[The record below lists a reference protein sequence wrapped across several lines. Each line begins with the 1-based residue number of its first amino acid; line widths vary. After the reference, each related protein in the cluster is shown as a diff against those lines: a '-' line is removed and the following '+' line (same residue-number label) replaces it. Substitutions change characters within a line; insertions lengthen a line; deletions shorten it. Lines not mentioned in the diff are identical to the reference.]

1 MKNIVSSF
9 NKIQNVDIILLK
21 QASLLMEI
29 SKGDYYDDLYFPKH
43 KPSPLQKIKNYKF
56 HIVLNQFFR
65 ISARI
70 NSY

>member
-29 SKGDYYDDLYFPKH
+29 SKGDYYDDLYFPKY
-43 KPSPLQKIKNYKF
+43 KPFPLQKIKN
-56 HIVLNQFFR
+56 
-65 ISARI
+65 
-70 NSY
+70 